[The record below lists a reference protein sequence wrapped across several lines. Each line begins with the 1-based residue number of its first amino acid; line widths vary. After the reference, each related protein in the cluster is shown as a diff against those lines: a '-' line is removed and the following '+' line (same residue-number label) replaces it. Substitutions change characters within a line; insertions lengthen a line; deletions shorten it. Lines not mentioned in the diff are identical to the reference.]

1 MSYNFDKFIKDI
13 TRREDEQREKL
24 KKYAEEHADTPA
36 RRYNELYRELWQ
48 NRITYG
54 EKNDEKK

>member
-24 KKYAEEHADTPA
+24 KKYAEEHADTPS